1 METSTGHVLPGLCF
15 CLVGLWHMSNQIKLH
30 ATHPK
35 SHFSLLWFPCPKIR
49 YLELYMIILGSFAFI
64 STEVLVGLQS
74 HTSLDRDGSIPFS
87 KLRKFEHANVATALI
102 AHAVFSVVL
111 DKTDPPAKHGMAQLF
126 GVMVFGQ
133 ELLSFSMHS
142 TDHMGVE
149 GQYHFFLQIIILV
162 SLSTTLLGF
171 PFPTSFMN
179 GFVRSCS
186 VMFQGIWLLV
196 IGIMLWTPGFSPKG
210 CFFTEEHEHHVVKC
224 RSEEA
229 AMRAKSLVNIL
240 FSLSVISFTILVVTI
255 YLVLFKCYSENIAYE
270 SLPSNKFED
279 NEKEDLIHDVESQK
293 GFVEMGKLIVC
304 HGTVDMK

>member
-1 METSTGHVLPGLCF
+1 METSTGHVLPGLGF
-15 CLVGLWHMSNQIKLH
+15 FLVGLWHMLNQIKLH

-49 YLELYMIILGSFAFI
+49 YLELYMIMLGSFAFI
-64 STEVLVGLQS
+64 SKEVLMGLLT
-74 HTSLDRDGSIPFS
+74 HTSLDQDGTIPFHQ
-87 KLRKFEHANVATALI
+87 LRKFEHANVATALI
-102 AHAVFSVVL
+102 AHAVFSMVL
-111 DKTDPPAKHGMAQLF
+111 DRADPPAKQGMAHLF
-126 GVMVFGQ
+126 GVVVFGQ
-133 ELLSFSMHS
+133 ELLSFRLHS
-142 TDHMGVE
+142 TDHFGVE

-171 PFPTSFMN
+171 PFPTSFIN
-179 GFVRSCS
+179 SFVRSCS
-186 VMFQGIWLLV
+186 VMFQGIWLVV
-196 IGIMLWTPGFSPKG
+196 IGIMLWTAGFCPKG
-210 CFFTEEHEHHVVKC
+210 CYLTEEHKHHVVKC

-240 FSLSVISFTILVVTI
+240 FSLSLIGFTILVVTI
-255 YLVLFKCYSENIAYE
+255 YLVLVKCYSQKIAYV
-270 SLPSNKFED
+270 SLPTNKLED